1 MTNKRKGGKG
11 VEIARED
18 GVEEVVV
25 VAGREAEA
33 DNGVEE
39 EAVAVEVAAEVD
51 VAEVQRSPK

>member
-18 GVEEVVV
+18 EVEEGVV